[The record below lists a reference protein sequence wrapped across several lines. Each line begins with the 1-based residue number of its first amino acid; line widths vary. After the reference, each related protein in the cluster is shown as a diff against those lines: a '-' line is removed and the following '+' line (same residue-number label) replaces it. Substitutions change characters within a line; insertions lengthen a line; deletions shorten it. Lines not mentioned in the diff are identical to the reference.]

1 MRNPQKIT
9 VSKEQIDYIKEQYG
23 KIPATQIA
31 LNLNLGLNKVWKNI
45 KALKL
50 ISVRVEKKMDD
61 CDGFYNEKNF
71 LLSLEIP

>member
-31 LNLNLGLNKVWKNI
+31 LNLNLGLSKVWKNI

-61 CDGFYNEKNF
+61 CNGFYNEKNF